1 MSLPI
6 IIDTDPGI
14 DDAAAI
20 ALALSHTKF
29 DVKMISTVNGN
40 VGVEKTTAN
49 ALKLKAFFNSEVP
62 IHRGASQPL
71 ISEIQDASHIHGE
84 SGMDGYQFPTIST
97 SDLASSCCRSYE

>member
-20 ALALSHTKF
+20 ALALSHTK

-40 VGVEKTTAN
+40 VGVEN
-49 ALKLKAFFNSEVP
+49 HSRML
-62 IHRGASQPL
+62 
-71 ISEIQDASHIHGE
+71 
-84 SGMDGYQFPTIST
+84 
-97 SDLASSCCRSYE
+97 

>member
-1 MSLPI
+1 MSLP

-29 DVKMISTVNGN
+29 DVKMISVNGN

-97 SDLASSCCRSYE
+97 SDLASSL